1 MTNKLRISCNCEDYK
16 EMNLKSYRSWSIT
29 IRGVKPVEIIRC
41 DNCLSTHT
49 MMPIEATHD

>member
-1 MTNKLRISCNCEDYK
+1 MTNRLQIICNCEDYK

-49 MMPIEATHD
+49 MMPIEAINA